1 MKRFL
6 LVVCMTVAVLVLFAC
21 GSGQKER
28 EKWKAPD
35 GTKAAAKDEPQ
46 NASDGAASGKQ
57 PVISDNEAFNRAE
70 EIIKNMTL
78 EEKVAQMFLVELS
91 QLDPPKK
98 ASGRRYRLTK
108 KMKEE
113 LQGCAVGGV
122 YLTERNVRDQ
132 EQTKKLVSDIQSLAS
147 GGAMYVAAEE
157 ECAGGHSLAGKVK
170 AMRDPANVPAVG
182 QASEPDGQVYRNWLD
197 AAGELRRWG
206 FNLNLAPVADIGS
219 ETNPGYA
226 SRCFGTDADTVSDM
240 LTEAVNGI
248 RDGGLAVTLK
258 YFPGLGSVTGDYEED
273 ILDNQESLMT
283 LRNNNFSV
291 YADGIEAGADCVMMS
306 NTAVSKITVNNKL
319 PAFLSQEIVTNLLRE
334 EVGFEGVIM
343 TPPLN
348 SRAVTKSYTVEYVV
362 VEAVKAGCDMIIMPE
377 DLKRGCRA
385 LLDAV
390 VSGKI
395 DEKVI
400 NTSVR
405 RILQDKIRR
414 QILVINENQDSLN

>member
-1 MKRFL
+1 
-6 LVVCMTVAVLVLFAC
+6 
-21 GSGQKER
+21 
-28 EKWKAPD
+28 
-35 GTKAAAKDEPQ
+35 
-46 NASDGAASGKQ
+46 
-57 PVISDNEAFNRAE
+57 
-70 EIIKNMTL
+70 
-78 EEKVAQMFLVELS
+78 
-91 QLDPPKK
+91 
-98 ASGRRYRLTK
+98 
-108 KMKEE
+108 
-113 LQGCAVGGV
+113 
-122 YLTERNVRDQ
+122 
-132 EQTKKLVSDIQSLAS
+132 
-147 GGAMYVAAEE
+147 
-157 ECAGGHSLAGKVK
+157 
-170 AMRDPANVPAVG
+170 
-182 QASEPDGQVYRNWLD
+182 
-197 AAGELRRWG
+197 
-206 FNLNLAPVADIGS
+206 
-219 ETNPGYA
+219 
-226 SRCFGTDADTVSDM
+226 
-240 LTEAVNGI
+240 
-248 RDGGLAVTLK
+248 
-258 YFPGLGSVTGDYEED
+258 
-273 ILDNQESLMT
+273 MT

-306 NTAVSKITVNNKL
+306 NTAVSKIKVNNKL

-377 DLKRGCRA
+377 DLKRGYRA